1 LGNRSSVFYGSLYMD
16 RYIRS
21 LVVAESRQSDSAG
34 IARCLAMVDPLAS
47 AAITTFYIDAGAGE
61 RLARINCGLHG
72 RANIVEA
79 SQIPKT
85 EKEPL

>member
-1 LGNRSSVFYGSLYMD
+1 MD
-16 RYIRS
+16 RYKWIAIFDRWLWPSPAKAILPESPAAS
-21 LVVAESRQSDSAG
+21 LW
-34 IARCLAMVDPLAS
+34 DPLAS